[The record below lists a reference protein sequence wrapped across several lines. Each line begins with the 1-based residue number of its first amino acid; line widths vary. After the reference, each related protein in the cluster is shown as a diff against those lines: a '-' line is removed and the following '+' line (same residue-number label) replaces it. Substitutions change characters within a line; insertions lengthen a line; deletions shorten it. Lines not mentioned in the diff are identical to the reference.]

1 MALRLGLLLIVCQL
15 RENLLLLRLLLLL
28 LQADRM
34 LLLQVDRMMLLVVS
48 ELLCTKLLLLL
59 IIGLL
64 RAQTLL
70 LLLLLL
76 SLLLL
81 LLRLKQ
87 PLLVLPLSKLV
98 VRTGGGDGDLE
109 LWGGILRSGSGLE
122 SGPGSVW
129 SRQSPACAC
138 TAYVHVRGWCKCAW

>member
-1 MALRLGLLLIVCQL
+1 LALRLGLLLIVCQL
-15 RENLLLLRLLLLL
+15 RENLLLLRLLLL
-28 LQADRM
+28 QADRM
-34 LLLQVDRMMLLVVS
+34 LLLQIDRMMLLVVS

-87 PLLVLPLSKLV
+87 PLLVLPLSKLLVKFHLLLGGEV
-98 VRTGGGDGDLE
+98 VPLLQQLLEDL
-109 LWGGILRSGSGLE
+109 L
-122 SGPGSVW
+122 
-129 SRQSPACAC
+129 
-138 TAYVHVRGWCKCAW
+138 